1 MSTCIGL
8 DSRTDLM
15 KSPCLVLQLIGPH
28 RNMRTHKYMLLGRK
42 AGKRRQE
49 EVISNLRVIPTL
61 HKTHYE
67 VFSVFT
73 NNRFSDKIVT

>member
-1 MSTCIGL
+1 
-8 DSRTDLM
+8 
-15 KSPCLVLQLIGPH
+15 
-28 RNMRTHKYMLLGRK
+28 MRTHKYMLLGRK